1 MLECDADKGE
11 IYVRPVGG
19 LGKPVNLFI
28 SSQHATYTLL
38 LRRSDTPA
46 DTIVIRVLRNLA
58 YAYDKA
64 SDPLN
69 RNLMLELIGE
79 MEAP

>member
-1 MLECDADKGE
+1 VRRDKGE

-28 SSQHATYTLL
+28 STQHATYTLL

-46 DTIVIRVLRNLA
+46 DTIVIR
-58 YAYDKA
+58 DKTPRLSRA
-64 SDPLN
+64 EPGGSALPPA
-69 RNLMLELIGE
+69 RRSTC
-79 MEAP
+79 AP